1 MRQPHPNVTA
11 LCCISPDVALV
22 GTDTGSLIAYSLRPP
37 KVKAF
42 QSGKTPDI
50 LAQWSLAS
58 GKVWDGRVPSN
69 GNTNGVGAFRIQSV
83 KPSRDHGPG
92 VAVCG
97 LQSGRVVV
105 FDTRSGRALGI
116 TKPGVSP
123 STNIGFC
130 GTSPDGV
137 DWGQTVLA
145 CSKSTKV
152 GEELLLLATS
162 ARAALDSRRWDGG
175 GRDSG
180 LRPGPGWALGEAG
193 GGGFRVEQSKGFDLC
208 LPVEVE
214 EAVPGQS
221 RVVLSRDV
229 RGYLCARAQVRL
241 LKTRMVTSS
250 IMVGGEEHSVEA
262 MNRDGTSLVLA
273 QAYKGAQVGPPRR
286 VQGRGVAGG
295 VRPSPWDDLSSS
307 FSQACRYPD
316 DMDTDGSE
324 VDDES
329 VGGAPDIQGRE
340 RLPAENPLNSVSRS
354 DVVGQGFPDVDP
366 ESVGLA
372 HDGWLTRNE
381 SLAGGD
387 AGGASA
393 AGGDCQANEDRGLE
407 EEPGEDRETGDL
419 DTEAAPVSELSP
431 NWDRAWRPSGVRV
444 FAMLKA
450 VFDGGG
456 GITPKPLSD
465 AELDEHFPEGPMF
478 CEGEESNDDEEDS
491 SWLKRRCRNAYDRV
505 GTPPSWA
512 SYQVV
517 ARARLGL
524 PATAVTCH
532 PRMNFVLVG
541 LTDGTIVVVLPGRG
555 GERRTGTR

>member
-1 MRQPHPNVTA
+1 MRQPHSNVTA
-11 LCCISPDVALV
+11 LCCISPDVAVV
-22 GTDTGSLIAYSLRPP
+22 GTDKGSLIAYSLRPP

-50 LAQWSLAS
+50 LAQWNLAS
-58 GKVWDGRVPSN
+58 LKVWDGRMPNN
-69 GNTNGVGAFRIQSV
+69 GITIGVEDFRIQSV
-83 KPSRDHGPG
+83 KPSRDHGSG
-92 VAVCG
+92 VVVCG

-116 TKPGVSP
+116 TKPGVLP

-214 EAVPGQS
+214 EAVPGQN

-241 LKTRMVTSS
+241 VKTRMVTSS

-262 MNRDGTSLVLA
+262 MNSDGTSLVLA
-273 QAYKGAQVGPPRR
+273 QAYKGPQVGPPRR
-286 VQGRGVAGG
+286 AQGRGVAGG
-295 VRPSPWDDLSSS
+295 VRQSPWGELSSS
-307 FSQACRYPD
+307 FSQACRNPD
-316 DMDTDGSE
+316 GIDTDGSE

-329 VGGAPDIQGRE
+329 VGGTPGIQGRE
-340 RLPAENPLNSVSRS
+340 RRPAENSLDSVSRS
-354 DVVGQGFPDVDP
+354 GVVGQSFPGVDP

-372 HDGWLTRNE
+372 HDEWLTPDE

-387 AGGASA
+387 AGDAIA
-393 AGGDCQANEDRGLE
+393 AGGGGKAHEGRGLGG
-407 EEPGEDRETGDL
+407 EPGEDGKAGDV
-419 DTEAAPVSELSP
+419 DTEDAPVSELSP
-431 NWDRAWRPSGVRV
+431 DWDRAWRPSGVRI
-444 FAMLKA
+444 FAKLKA

-456 GITPKPLSD
+456 NTPEPLSD
-465 AELDEHFPEGPMF
+465 AELDDLFPKEPML
-478 CEGEESNDDEEDS
+478 CEGEESSDEVDDS
-491 SWLKRRCRNAYDRV
+491 SWLNGRYRNAYNRV

-541 LTDGTIVVVLPGRG
+541 LTDGTIVVVLPGR
-555 GERRTGTR
+555 RRGRRKGTR

>member
-1 MRQPHPNVTA
+1 MRQPNSNVTA
-11 LCCISPDVALV
+11 VCCIGPDVALV
-22 GTDTGSLIAYSLRPP
+22 GTDKGTLIAYSLRPP
-37 KVKAF
+37 KLKAF
-42 QSGKTPDI
+42 QSGKNPDK

-58 GKVWDGRVPSN
+58 EKVWDDYMPDDGK
-69 GNTNGVGAFRIQSV
+69 TNGTGDFRIQSV

-92 VAVCG
+92 VVVCG

-116 TKPGVSP
+116 TTPGVSP
-123 STNIGFC
+123 STSIGFC

-145 CSKSTKV
+145 CSKSSDV
-152 GEELLLLATS
+152 GEELLLFATS

-175 GRDSG
+175 GRDSR

-193 GGGFRVEQSKGFDLC
+193 GGGFRVEQSNEYGLC

-229 RGYLCARAQVRL
+229 RGYLCSRSQVRL

-262 MNRDGTSLVLA
+262 MNNDGTSLVLA
-273 QAYKGAQVGPPRR
+273 QTYGGTQVGPRRVRGPRR

-295 VRPSPWDDLSSS
+295 VRQSPWGALSSS
-307 FSQACRYPD
+307 FSNTCRYLNGD
-316 DMDTDGSE
+316 DSDGSE
-324 VDDES
+324 ADDDSAGGGPDVQSRARRLAETSLSSAAPSGSGVVD
-329 VGGAPDIQGRE
+329 QG
-340 RLPAENPLNSVSRS
+340 LS
-354 DVVGQGFPDVDP
+354 GVDP
-366 ESVGLA
+366 ESVGL
-372 HDGWLTRNE
+372 DRGEWLTQDE
-381 SLAGGD
+381 SLAGED
-387 AGGASA
+387 ARGGST
-393 AGGDCQANEDRGLE
+393 AGGDV
-407 EEPGEDRETGDL
+407 
-419 DTEAAPVSELSP
+419 APVSESSP
-431 NWDRAWRPSGVRV
+431 DWDRAWRPNGVRV
-444 FAMLKA
+444 FAKLKA
-450 VFDGGG
+450 VFDGDRFA
-456 GITPKPLSD
+456 PEPSSD
-465 AELDEHFPEGPMF
+465 AELDDPFYKGPMY
-478 CEGEESNDDEEDS
+478 CEKEECSDEEDDLS
-491 SWLKRRCRNAYDRV
+491 GYDS
-505 GTPPSWA
+505 GDMPPSWA

-541 LTDGTIVVVLPGRG
+541 LTDGTIVVVLPGG
-555 GERRTGTR
+555 GRRSTRSRTATR